1 MCVNKVIEKCEESWK
16 NLDKGITLRKN
27 SVAKLKRLI
36 NSWKILNKDK
46 KKLKSKPN
54 EKRKSL
60 FISQLSLIFDISK
73 KQNGTSIKKNSYR
86 RRKQRIYGI

>member
-46 KKLKSKPN
+46 KN
-54 EKRKSL
+54 
-60 FISQLSLIFDISK
+60 
-73 KQNGTSIKKNSYR
+73 
-86 RRKQRIYGI
+86 